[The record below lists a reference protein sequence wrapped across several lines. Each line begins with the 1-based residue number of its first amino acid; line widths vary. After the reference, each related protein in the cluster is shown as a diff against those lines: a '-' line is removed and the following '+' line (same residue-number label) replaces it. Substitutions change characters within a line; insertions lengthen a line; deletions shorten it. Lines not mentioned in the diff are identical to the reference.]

1 MDMSHNSEQREAN
14 TVAVA
19 TATAQGERLA
29 VVETEIQHIRTDIA
43 DVKQDVK
50 DVKTDVRTLVANDN
64 RFQGG
69 SNLIARLAPWVAVAV
84 SIAAY
89 ASTRGA

>member
-1 MDMSHNSEQREAN
+1 MDMSHNSEQRDAN

-29 VVETEIQHIRTDIA
+29 VVETEITHIRTDLA

-50 DVKTDVRTLVANDN
+50 DVKADVKTLVANDN

-69 SNLIARLAPWVAVAV
+69 SNLIGRIAPWVAVGV

-89 ASTRGA
+89 LSARGG